1 MNGLG
6 RLQVITLGCSK
17 NKVDTEHILSQV
29 AHLYEIVPE
38 GEDVPVD
45 VILLNTCG
53 FIGDAKEES
62 VQAVLEAVERKSR
75 GEAGKVL
82 VCGCLSQRYMHEL
95 PDLIPE
101 VDGWFG
107 ARDYEPLIRALGASE
122 ERERKVARHLTTPSH
137 YAYLKISEG
146 CDRRCSYCAIPH
158 IRGAHRSVPI
168 EELVAEAEGLA
179 AQGVKELIIIAQ
191 DTTYYGL
198 DLYRRRALAEL
209 LQKLSEV
216 EGIEWIRIHYSY
228 PAAFPEDVL
237 DQMADNPK
245 VCRYMDIPLQHVSDK
260 VLDKMHRNVTG
271 AWTRELI
278 GKMREKV
285 PGVVLRTT
293 MLVGHPGEGKREFN
307 ELLQFVEEAR
317 FERLGAFRYSEEEGT
332 YGAENFRDSIS
343 AKVKQER
350 YDELMTLQSGISL
363 AYNQSRIGSELKVI
377 IDDFNDGV
385 FVCRS
390 EFESPEVDGEILVK
404 YDASVMGDVDPYSL
418 IGEFMNVKVVGADE
432 YDLVAEPVEI
442 L

>member
-1 MNGLG
+1 MKK
-6 RLQVITLGCSK
+6 LQTLTLGCSK

-29 AHLYEIVPE
+29 ESQYEVIPE
-38 GEDVPVD
+38 GEDVSVD
-45 VILLNTCG
+45 VLLINTCG

-62 VQAVLEAVERKSR
+62 IQAILEGVERKKR
-75 GEAGKVL
+75 GEVGKVI
-82 VCGCLSQRYMHEL
+82 VFGCLSQRYASEL
-95 PDLIPE
+95 PELVPE

-107 ARDYEPLIRALGASE
+107 AREFEPVVRALGCEPSADIVTG
-122 ERERKVARHLTTPSH
+122 RYLTTPSH

-146 CDRRCSYCAIPH
+146 CDRRCSYCAIPF
-158 IRGAHRSVPI
+158 IRGAHKSVPMEKLV
-168 EELVAEAEGLA
+168 EEATLLA
-179 AQGVKELIIIAQ
+179 QKGVKELIIIAQ

-237 DQMADNPK
+237 DQMANNPK
-245 VCRYMDIPLQHVSDK
+245 VCRYMDIPLQHISDK
-260 VLDKMHRNVTG
+260 VLDNMHRHVTG

-278 GKMREKV
+278 TKMREKV

-293 MLVGHPGEGKREFN
+293 MIVGHPGEGKRDFN
-307 ELLQFVEEAR
+307 ELLEFAQQAR
-317 FERLGAFRYSEEEGT
+317 FERLGAFKYSEEEGT
-332 YGAENFRDSIS
+332 YGAENFKDSIS

-350 YDELMTLQSGISL
+350 LDALMELQSGISL
-363 AYNQSRIGSELKVI
+363 EFNQSRVGTEVKVVV
-377 IDDFNDGV
+377 DDFVDGV

-404 YDASVMGDVDPYSL
+404 YDAQKMGPVDPYSL
-418 IGEFMNVKVVGADE
+418 IGEFITVLVTGADE
-432 YDLVAEPVEI
+432 YDLIAEPVEI
-442 L
+442 